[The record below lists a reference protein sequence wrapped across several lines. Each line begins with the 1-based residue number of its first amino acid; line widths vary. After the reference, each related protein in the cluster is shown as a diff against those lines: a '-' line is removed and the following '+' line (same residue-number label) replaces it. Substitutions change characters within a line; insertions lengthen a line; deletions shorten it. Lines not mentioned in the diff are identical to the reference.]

1 MFDLKKIFSEMV
13 EKVVPIIKK
22 YRADIGNIDKK
33 IKADSTIL
41 TIADE
46 EVQNELIKI
55 ISRHDSN
62 PSIIAEENG
71 LRFNANKKYTWIID
85 PIDGTAQFV
94 NPQSR
99 EFCTCIAIIEAGFP
113 IASLIILH
121 ELGKDCEPIIASA
134 FVNDGIYINGVKCQ
148 NGLTHT
154 KKFSATRSKG
164 AEPHSIEQKLLDA
177 GYSLKTRTTS
187 QSIDILRT
195 SVNLST
201 WSDLDL
207 FTFDGFVRRNQHLWD
222 GIPGMVFCMI
232 VGLNITD
239 GKQSILPYK
248 PSDLDSDDPL
258 NKEILIVSDQLM
270 KELI

>member
-1 MFDLKKIFSEMV
+1 MFNFKNIFGEMV

-22 YRADIGNIDKK
+22 YRTDIGNINLE

-41 TIADE
+41 TIADK
-46 EVQNELIKI
+46 EVQSELIKI
-55 ISRHDSN
+55 ISRYDSN
-62 PSIIAEENG
+62 PSVIAEEDG
-71 LRFNANKKYTWIID
+71 LHFNADKKYTWIID

-99 EFCTCIAIIEAGFP
+99 EFCTCVAIIEAGFP

-121 ELGKDCEPIIASA
+121 ELGKGCEPIVASA
-134 FVNDGIYINGVKCQ
+134 FVNDGIYINGVKSYSV
-148 NGLTHT
+148 LTPT

-164 AEPHSIEQKLLDA
+164 TEPYPIEQKLLDA

-195 SVNLST
+195 SVNLSA

-207 FTFDGFVRRNQHLWD
+207 FTFDGFLRFNQHLWD
-222 GIPGMVFCMI
+222 GIPGMVFCMV

-239 GKQSILPYK
+239 GKQPLLPYK
-248 PSDLDSDDPL
+248 DSDLDNDNPL
-258 NKEILIVSDQLM
+258 NKKILIIPDILM